1 MANNF
6 YNFKHMSASEHLS
19 FVDLMGGRPT
29 NQLSNQQTFQ
39 PTHQHSLPGQVNYSK
54 QSNKISYNYNNQTL
68 KINRRSIHV
77 CISNNSAL
85 CTTIQR

>member
-29 NQLSNQQTFQ
+29 NQLSNQKNH
-39 PTHQHSLPGQVNYSK
+39 PTNKHFNPPTNTASLAK
-54 QSNKISYNYNNQTL
+54 
-68 KINRRSIHV
+68 
-77 CISNNSAL
+77 
-85 CTTIQR
+85 